1 MPFEPAPYTPGR
13 VNARGLLTLLRYET
27 ARWLRLPIGYVVAP
41 VLNTLMLFTVFR
53 LALPADITSTG
64 GVPITAF
71 VVPGLVMMAV
81 LHAAFETTAWS
92 IIDLKIRGTIVDLLM
107 PPLVNA
113 ELLVAFALNG
123 VARGLLVGA
132 LVLGAM
138 APFAQL
144 GPVDALAALGFAGGG
159 ALALALAGIVVGIE
173 ARKFDHVATVDNFAV
188 VPLAF
193 LSGTFYAIDDLAEPW
208 RALSDANPLAHMVGG
223 LRAALTSA
231 RNDDPLLGVAVVA
244 AAVLVLGLAAWHRLA
259 YSAKLR
265 P

>member
-1 MPFEPAPYTPGR
+1 MPFAPAPYTLGR

-27 ARWLRLPIGYVVAP
+27 ARWLRSPFGYVIAP

-53 LALPADITSTG
+53 LALPVDIAGIG
-64 GVPITAF
+64 GVPITGF

-107 PPLVNA
+107 PPLVTA

-123 VARGLLVGA
+123 AARGLLVGA

-138 APFAQL
+138 APFAEL
-144 GPVDALAALGFAGGG
+144 GPIDVPAALGFAGGG

-193 LSGTFYAIDDLAEPW
+193 LAGTFYAIDDLAEPW
-208 RALSDANPLAHMVGG
+208 HTLSAANPLAHMVTG
-223 LRAALTSA
+223 LRASMITA
-231 RNDDPLLGVAVVA
+231 RSDDPLLGVAGVA
-244 AAVLVLGLAAWHRLA
+244 AAVVVLGLAAWHRLA